1 MPNLKDVFRTAVA
14 ALLFLVFASL
24 LTYNRSNAAGTIKST
39 APARGYYLTTGTFD
53 GSHVLAACT
62 TGYHMASVWEVHEPS
77 NLRYDTNLGSN
88 LDDSGLGPPSGY
100 PGWIRTG
107 FAYNVSANTGAVNCG
122 VWSSNS
128 AFDNGTQVYLEQD
141 YLNSGPASTPWL
153 GGTASCNF
161 LNRVWCVQ
169 D

>member
-1 MPNLKDVFRTAVA
+1 MTKLKEVFRTAVA
-14 ALLFLVFASL
+14 ALLFLLLASL
-24 LTYNRSNAAGTIKST
+24 LTHNFGNAAAPAKST
-39 APARGYYLTTGTFD
+39 APARGYYLTTSTFD
-53 GSHVLAACT
+53 GSHALAACT

-88 LDDSGLGPPSGY
+88 LDDSGLGPPSGS

-107 FAYNVSANTGAVNCG
+107 FVYSVSDNTGAVNCG

-128 AFDNGTQVYLEQD
+128 AFDNGTQVYLGQD